1 MAVICVWVRDQL
13 ESLVDGE
20 LDAGR
25 ARQLLAHL
33 AECGDCRAHHA
44 EAASLPS
51 RLAAVPFPE
60 PPDTLVGD
68 VLGRVGQERVGPLG
82 LWGPLAVELVLFL
95 VTLWYVS
102 GPRGLSHLIQR
113 TASDVGALAGWGV
126 GQADLPA
133 PPTGDVFLLL
143 VCGLLVATT
152 LYHLVLLSRLGPR
165 MWA

>member
-1 MAVICVWVRDQL
+1 VAAICVWVRDQL

-20 LDAGR
+20 LEAGR
-25 ARQLLAHL
+25 AAELRAHL
-33 AECGDCRAHHA
+33 AGCEDCRAHHA
-44 EAASLPS
+44 EAASLPT

-60 PPDTLVGD
+60 PPGTLVRD
-68 VLGRVGQERVGPLG
+68 VLGRVSRERIGPLR
-82 LWGPLAVELVLFL
+82 LWGPLAVELTLFL
-95 VTLWYVS
+95 VAFWYVS
-102 GPRGLSHLIQR
+102 GLQGLSMLVQH
-113 TASDVGALAGWGV
+113 TASDVGALVGWGV

-165 MWA
+165 VYT